1 MIVAMYSGSKGGV
14 GKTTIAISMS
24 IVTTLQGVPTLLVDT
39 SMDGS
44 ATFYL
49 LGNSA
54 EPPFLSD
61 LDLLDGA
68 SIRSALRRVPIVEGA
83 ALTVAVNGGQR
94 SPRNV
99 RALAETLKGLA
110 EFPFIVVDVPTLAE
124 REAVLRYYP
133 LYEAADVIV
142 AVAEPSTVS
151 IRSAVMTFRGKRVVA
166 ALNCPRPYTPLF
178 VDLYRKYMD
187 AVYRSYGIPYVV
199 IPYSKVIGLL
209 GGDTIGHFGDSKLYI
224 IKSVEAGY
232 VQAVTELVRLV
243 MSKK

>member
-14 GKTTIAISMS
+14 GKTTVAISMS
-24 IVTTLQGVPTLLVDT
+24 VVTALQGVPTLLVDT

-44 ATFYL
+44 ATGYL
-49 LGNSA
+49 LSSNV
-54 EPPFLSD
+54 EPPFLGD

-68 SIRSALRRVPIVEGA
+68 SIRSALRRVSIVQGRE
-83 ALTVAVNGGQR
+83 LTIAVNGGQR
-94 SPRNV
+94 PPRDV
-99 RALAETLKGLA
+99 GALAEALKGLA
-110 EFPFIVVDVPTLAE
+110 EFPMIVVDVPTLADKE
-124 REAVLRYYP
+124 SVLRYYP
-133 LYEAADVIV
+133 LYEVADVVV

-151 IRSAVMTFRGKRVVA
+151 IRSAVMTFRGRRVVA

-187 AVYRSYGIPYVV
+187 VIYRSYGIPYVV

-209 GGDTIGHFGDSKLYI
+209 GGDTIGRFGDSKLYI

-243 MSKK
+243 LSKK